1 MSLNTYRNAKKYGFC
16 PGCSHGL
23 VLNALDKALVH
34 HQWDP
39 ASVILVTDI
48 GCVGLSD
55 QYFITSGFH
64 GLHGRSLTYASGI
77 KLANPEL
84 HVIVLIGDGGCGIG
98 GAHLLNAARRNLD
111 LTVLVFNN
119 FNFGMTGGQHSVSTP
134 PSGITA
140 TTPWGN
146 IERPLDIAQT
156 AALNGASW
164 VWRGTAYDSDLAERI
179 TEALAHPGFA
189 LLDIWEMCVAYY
201 AATNRFTPKALR
213 AAMDELGF
221 QAGRLPTQAR
231 EEYGAALRA
240 SQAAQRGKPAAAP
253 QGIPG
258 VAEAGLTRQYAIV
271 VAGSAG
277 SKVRTAARLIGVA
290 ATAAQAWAAQRD
302 DYPVTVRSG
311 HSVSEINLAPHP
323 ILYTGVSAPDA
334 LFILSADGYAR
345 TAHYLPRMTPESW
358 LFVTPEFAPLE
369 TSARRIIL
377 DPAALEGVT
386 REQQAMAF
394 IVTGLQMMRLLP
406 ESALLKAAEL
416 LNPRYAEAN
425 SAAVRAGLAYARHLG
440 TQPTP
445 SPASV

>member
-1 MSLNTYRNAKKYGFC
+1 MSLTTYRNEKKYGFC

-23 VLNALDKALVH
+23 VLNALDKALVQQ
-34 HQWDP
+34 QWDP
-39 ASVILVTDI
+39 ASVVLVTDI

-77 KLANPEL
+77 KLAHPEL

-111 LTVLVFNN
+111 ITVLVFNN

-134 PSGITA
+134 PTGITA

-156 AALNGASW
+156 AALNGATY
-164 VWRGTAYDSDLAERI
+164 VWRGTAYDADLSERI
-179 TEALAHPGFA
+179 AEAITHPGFA
-189 LLDIWEMCVAYY
+189 LLDIWELCVAYY
-201 AATNRFTPKALR
+201 AATNRFNPKALR
-213 AAMDELGF
+213 AAMDELGL
-221 QAGRLPTQAR
+221 QAGRLPTQPR
-231 EEYGAALRA
+231 EAYGAALRA
-240 SQAAQRGKPAAAP
+240 SYAPQHGKPAAVP
-253 QGIPG
+253 QPIP
-258 VAEAGLTRQYAIV
+258 VVDEVTLERQYAIV

-290 ATAAQAWAAQRD
+290 ATAANLWAAQRD

-311 HSVSEINLAPHP
+311 HSVSEIAIAPHP

-345 TAHYLPRMTPESW
+345 TASYLPRMTPESW
-358 LFVTPEFAPLE
+358 LFVTPEFAHLE
-369 TSARRIIL
+369 SSARRVVL
-377 DPAALEGVT
+377 DPARLSNVP
-386 REQQAMAF
+386 REQQAMALL
-394 IVTGLQMMRLLP
+394 VSGLRRMRILP
-406 ESALLKAAEL
+406 ERALLQAADL
-416 LNPRYAEAN
+416 INPRYAEAN
-425 SAAVRAGLAYARHLG
+425 RAAVQAGLDAADAEAG
-440 TQPTP
+440 
-445 SPASV
+445 

>member
-1 MSLNTYRNAKKYGFC
+1 MSLTTYRNAKKYGFC

-23 VLNALDKALVH
+23 VLNALDKALVQY
-34 HQWDP
+34 QWDP
-39 ASVILVTDI
+39 ASVVLVTDI

-84 HVIVLIGDGGCGIG
+84 HVIALIGDGGCGIG

-111 LTVLVFNN
+111 ITVLVFNN

-134 PSGITA
+134 PAGITA

-146 IERPLDIAQT
+146 VERPLDIAQT
-156 AALNGASW
+156 VALNGATY

-179 TEALAHPGFA
+179 AEALLHPGFA

-221 QAGRLPTQAR
+221 AAGRLPTQPR
-231 EEYGAALRA
+231 MDYGTALRE
-240 SQAAQRGKPAAAP
+240 SSAAQRGKPAAVP
-253 QGIPG
+253 QAIPV
-258 VAEAGLTRQYAIV
+258 VAEAGLTRQCSIV

-277 SKVRTAARLIGVA
+277 GKVRTAARLIGVA
-290 ATAAQAWAAQRD
+290 ATAANLWATQRD

-323 ILYTGVSAPDA
+323 ILYTGVTAPEV

-345 TAHYLPRMTPESW
+345 TADYLPRMTAESW
-358 LFVTPEFAPLE
+358 LFVTPEFAHLDTP
-369 TSARRIIL
+369 ARRMVL
-377 DPAALEGVT
+377 DPAALEGVP
-386 REQQAMAF
+386 REQQAMALL
-394 IVTGLQMMRLLP
+394 VAGLGMMRLLP
-406 ESALLKAAEL
+406 EQALLQAAAL
-416 LNPRYAEAN
+416 IAPKYAEVN
-425 SAAVRAGLAYARHLG
+425 SAAVRAGLAYAQSLL
-440 TQPTP
+440 TL
-445 SPASV
+445 A